1 MVSQTLIDLE
11 IIHEECKA
19 IINEEEKYGRLKENI
34 KMIKSEESDVKK
46 NELMEQGKGTETN
59 RNMR

>member
-11 IIHEECKA
+11 ISHEECKA

-34 KMIKSEESDVKK
+34 KMIKSEESDGKK
-46 NELMEQGKGTETN
+46 N
-59 RNMR
+59 